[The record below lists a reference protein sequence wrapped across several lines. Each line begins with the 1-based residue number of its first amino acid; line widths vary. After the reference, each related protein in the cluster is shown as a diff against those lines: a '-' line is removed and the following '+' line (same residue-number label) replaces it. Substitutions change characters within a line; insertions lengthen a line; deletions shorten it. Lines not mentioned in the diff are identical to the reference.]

1 MATGIINTA
10 VQDPVKP
17 VALDPTLQQTDPATG
32 APSTNATAPTA
43 AQPSVAGYNPTPV
56 ATPTAWNVTDDQT
69 VAGQVN
75 KLTAQNSPLMEI
87 ARTNAKQA
95 ANERGLVNS
104 AMAVSAGE
112 KAAYDSVLPIATQD
126 AATYSKAAGY
136 TVDQTN
142 QKNLQDANLTNAAAQ
157 FNAKSLNDATLQQIN
172 NENQRLIQT
181 NSTAASLMN
190 QATGVLNNI
199 LMNDKMDA
207 NAKTEASRQIYE
219 NLKTQLGIISST
231 ASLGLGSI
239 LGTTPTNGAGASGAG
254 IDMLSNPYADQQ
266 ASTAA
271 DTAARRTAEL
281 ERLSQLESDP
291 GYAAMMRD
299 YQQRMAYAELWRNS
313 G

>member
-17 VALDPTLQQTDPATG
+17 VALDPTIQQTDPVTG
-32 APSTNATAPTA
+32 APTTTAAAPIA

-56 ATPTAWNVTDDQT
+56 ATPTAWNITDDQT

-75 KLTAQNSPLMEI
+75 KLTSQNSPLMEI
-87 ARTNAKQA
+87 ARTNAKQS

-112 KAAYDSVLPIATQD
+112 TAAYQAALPIATQD

-136 TVDQTN
+136 SVDQTN
-142 QKNLQDANLTNAAAQ
+142 QKNLQDSNLTNAAAQ
-157 FNAKSLNDATLQQIN
+157 FNAKSLNDATLQKIN

-219 NLKTQLGIISST
+219 NLRTQLGIISST
-231 ASLGLGSI
+231 ASLGLGGI
-239 LGTTPTNGAGASGAG
+239 LGTTPTNGAGTSGAG
-254 IDMLSNPYADQQ
+254 INTLSNPYADQQ
-266 ASTAA
+266 ATIAA
-271 DTAARRTAEL
+271 DSAAQAEAEL
-281 ERLSQLESDP
+281 KRLSQLTSDP
-291 GYAAMMRD
+291 EYAAMLAD
-299 YQQRMAYAELWRNS
+299 YKNRMAEAFQRTMV
-313 G
+313 

>member
-17 VALDPTLQQTDPATG
+17 VALDPTTQQTTPAAGTT
-32 APSTNATAPTA
+32 STNATTA
-43 AQPSVAGYNPTPV
+43 TTATPGVAGYNPTPV

-75 KLTAQNSPLMEI
+75 KLTSENSPLMEI

-172 NENQRLIQT
+172 NENQKLIQT
-181 NSTAASLMN
+181 NSSAASIMN

-199 LMNDKMDA
+199 MMNDKMDSATKTALSQQVYA
-207 NAKTEASRQIYE
+207 NLQSQLDVIGATSGL
-219 NLKTQLGIISST
+219 NL
-231 ASLGLGSI
+231 ASI
-239 LGTTPTNGAGASGAG
+239 LGE
-254 IDMLSNPYADQQ
+254 NPYGDIGQVEKMSIDQAAQQ
-266 ASTAA
+266 AVAQQLAQQKAQQKAAA
-271 DTAARRTAEL
+271 DAA
-281 ERLSQLESDP
+281 
-291 GYAAMMRD
+291 AA
-299 YQQRMAYAELWRNS
+299 NN
-313 G
+313 